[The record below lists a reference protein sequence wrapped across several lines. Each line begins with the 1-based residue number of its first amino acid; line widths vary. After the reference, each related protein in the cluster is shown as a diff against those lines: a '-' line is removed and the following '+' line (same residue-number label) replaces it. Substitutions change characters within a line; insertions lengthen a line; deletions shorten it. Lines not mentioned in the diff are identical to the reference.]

1 MERWKR
7 NLYVISAAEFLTIL
21 GFTAI
26 YPFMAYFIQE
36 LGITDLEEVAVWA
49 GLVSSAP
56 ALTMAVFAPIW
67 GVLADRY
74 GRKLML
80 ERAIFGAAVCLG
92 LMGLTQ
98 NVHQLFAVRVVQGCL
113 TGSVGAATTLVAA
126 TTPREKAGYG
136 LGLIQMA
143 IFAGASF
150 GPLAGGFIAD
160 SVGYRTVFW
169 FTALVQFLAGMCVV
183 FYVSEDFQRDETPS
197 EQGKGQVW
205 AEMKDILRSPLLLA
219 VIVVS
224 MAVRLADAS
233 VKPMLPIFI
242 QMLVPEEGRTAS
254 IAGSISA
261 VSAVTSG
268 VAAVVAGRQ
277 GDRVG
282 YRKILLFSTICAC
295 ILLVPQALVQEIWQL
310 FVLRA
315 LVGAC
320 VGGTFPVVSAVI
332 AVGVAGEKQGVAHGL
347 NNGAGAIGRSL
358 GPILGA
364 AVATTFGFRA
374 VFIAGAV
381 LFGLVSAGVAFTV
394 RDKSQTKHPS

>member
-1 MERWKR
+1 
-7 NLYVISAAEFLTIL
+7 
-21 GFTAI
+21 
-26 YPFMAYFIQE
+26 
-36 LGITDLEEVAVWA
+36 
-49 GLVSSAP
+49 
-56 ALTMAVFAPIW
+56 
-67 GVLADRY
+67 
-74 GRKLML
+74 
-80 ERAIFGAAVCLG
+80 
-92 LMGLTQ
+92 
-98 NVHQLFAVRVVQGCL
+98 
-113 TGSVGAATTLVAA
+113 
-126 TTPREKAGYG
+126 
-136 LGLIQMA
+136 MA